1 MKILKTLLVISSA
14 AICFNALA
22 GDKKKETFVFPDAMA
37 QPVRAEY
44 AKLCEKGKILF
55 EISCGKCHS
64 KIVKGKLVIP
74 NFTEEQLGA
83 YSIRVANAQHEENVA
98 ESSVSA
104 EDLTLITTYL
114 TYRKKDK

>member
-1 MKILKTLLVISSA
+1 MKILKTLLIISSA
-14 AICFNALA
+14 AIGFSAFSK
-22 GDKKKETFVFPDAMA
+22 DKKKETYEFPNAMA
-37 QPVRAEY
+37 QPVRVEY

-74 NFTEEQLGA
+74 NFTTEQLGA
-83 YSIRVANAQHEENVA
+83 YSIRVANAQHEDNVS
-98 ESSVSA
+98 ESTVSA

-114 TYRKKDK
+114 TYRKKD